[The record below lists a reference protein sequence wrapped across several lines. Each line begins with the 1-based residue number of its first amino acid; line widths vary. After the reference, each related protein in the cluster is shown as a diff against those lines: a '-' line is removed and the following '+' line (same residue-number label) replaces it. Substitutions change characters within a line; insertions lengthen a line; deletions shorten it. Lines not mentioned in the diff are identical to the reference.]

1 MKTYSSSS
9 THMLKLFSTNR
20 LANETGLRAALC
32 HLDALG
38 GYNGLQPTIEHLLS
52 LPHVFA
58 YIVSVWDRSAEMISQ
73 IMVDFPTDA
82 QEYCSSLT
90 RKMLDNVSVHALA
103 LPIESLA
110 REVAKDIGRYRAFI
124 EDALP
129 VLCALSTMKF
139 ADVESL
145 ESDLNLFGI
154 GPNDRFVNI
163 QASRAIR
170 KRDRQNACVTID
182 ASLFVKLGMAV
193 PPTSEAAT
201 SLSTYILAELKNIL
215 SVCILIMYF
224 STLPDSSP
232 KFYLSLL
239 RRTELVGDIK
249 ALLFPNVEESAKD
262 VAPEVSFPEDT
273 ESSTEQS
280 AYPMVQPMKAAL
292 YFDNANGF
300 GEWRILISTEAYK
313 HLRQHR
319 RADQKIFKII
329 YKKIKH
335 LSHGQFS
342 TDNHMRLNGP
352 DAGIPIFEVKMTK
365 DLRLVYQIDCVPDQ
379 NGVFERQGAPSRI
392 TDDHQS
398 SSSLTRIP
406 VIKVYGIYRHSELG
420 RIWNALG
427 NHLARR
433 GAEYRRRCIFRTKPA
448 DNMILPASF
457 PPTEPEPEILASPL
471 DLSAK
476 DMEHLQSLL
485 VLEKYVTFSQA
496 FLHSLVADQDVHHVF
511 ILSPQEQKVVESTTS
526 CYVLGRSG
534 TGKTTTMLFKIL
546 GIQRA
551 WELSAVDM
559 PKPRQ
564 IFVTKSR
571 MLATKVEEYF
581 TRLLESLAMAGYT
594 LQEIAKLKA
603 QRVEDDLI
611 DLDDAPESQM
621 NVPARYSQ
629 LEDKHFPLFVTFDR
643 LAKMIAADIFN
654 MDDPETRRSAELF
667 FNTND
672 AEAHD
677 SFVTFAVFEKQY
689 WPHFPLTKNLSNTAS
704 FLSGDTLTCPT
715 QIHGWFSASLWASQS
730 PYPTEQFLNHLAGI
744 IKGSEQALAF
754 PDGFLDRPSYLR
766 LSCRSYPIF
775 ANQRDT
781 LYDMFEIYRKFK
793 KQKRQFDVADRYGSF
808 FLDSLDPKL
817 IPNSTHAILKILIGY
832 TSHLSLLQY
841 EDVKELSVSVLR
853 RLCRNSDGLFW
864 AGDTTQTIS
873 AGSSFRFNDLKAF
886 VYRMERHSGSV
897 ASTGAPVHQP
907 MMFQLATN
915 YRSHNGIV
923 NCAHSVIELI
933 TKFWPNA
940 IDHLQPEKGM
950 VDGVKPKFFTDVD
963 NDAHCKRF
971 LVGESASNLELGAHQ
986 CILVRNEAAVK
997 KLRDKVGDIGIIMTL
1012 YDSKGLEFDD
1022 VLLYNFFGDSAIDAS
1037 RWRVVLNGVQ
1047 GQGYVPDFY
1056 RDETRYTGI
1065 CSELKLLY
1073 VGITRARK
1081 NVWIFDTSDKSDAMR
1096 IFWESQNLID
1106 TCARGTD
1113 VPPLADPSTP
1123 EEWASSGRSLFSHKR
1138 YLQAIHCFKHADRC
1152 REVKVCEAYL
1162 LREAARS
1169 SVGVALLNIQQRA
1182 FTAAADAFA
1191 DCGAAAVGN
1200 ERRQYYRT
1208 SADCYVRGG
1217 QDLKA
1222 ADTYLKAEEF
1232 ELAAKRYRKAGS
1244 FDKTLYVLTD
1254 QRAVIPEKTATD
1266 LWMVCRLHY
1275 CGRSDDQA
1283 PVPLFS
1289 SSSEELEFLEEYD
1302 LDCARISL
1310 LESQSKYYEVAEIYL
1325 SDNRPMEAV
1334 QAFLNDNRNIDS
1346 AARAA
1351 DTLLEFMWRKCSFRI
1366 TPKAAVADDSVR
1378 QAIALADQL
1387 QMKKLKPMTRNLVLM
1402 FQSILRED
1410 HESLK
1415 KLALTFQER
1424 GHYTAAL
1431 HCLDHFF
1438 TRSTDIRPFQLHEM
1452 ASFLETFHTYA
1463 RLLYQTSTLH
1473 DPLGR
1478 RECDVQRLFSIVPLS
1493 GDEFLIPSGT
1503 FLHDS
1508 VTTTQNNHLV
1518 LMHQSGYKASRRNA
1532 TELISLSIRTVLQDK
1547 VLALDEM
1554 CCGAP
1559 VFLQCL
1565 PYIVYGNC
1573 RRKGCPQE
1581 HVTMSD
1587 LNRAQYNAHVAIHM
1601 QLILILQLLYSAHP
1615 SMMRWKSMRNWLEHL
1630 YEALTPPLFI
1640 QGSFADL
1647 DLTLIPHGLA
1657 GLRVVRNWIREAFYR
1672 MNPSTS
1678 PQFLTTL
1685 MRIASLSFTF
1695 DRNDAPAYIAKA
1707 QCLTRNRSVE
1717 LLRKPDNRYLVMDI
1731 LNSYRGATPSSIS
1744 SGILFL
1750 QYVLNNRLRVNL
1762 SVLCDCIED
1771 ILSSFV
1777 INHRMDPTLDELP
1790 LHGVVL
1796 PSNWLISPYKFS
1808 VKKDV
1813 EPQSIGSLLDTIGN
1827 LIKKLRVVGATDFM
1841 WLAHVTNATP
1851 LLRNIFIFRLTL
1863 CLVAH
1868 NTRYPM
1874 VKRKVNSIMLHLH
1887 KTKRPQHPAYYRK
1900 LVDDVVEYM
1909 ALLTDRRMPRLD
1921 GYLRAVLDFD
1931 TNNAPSDL
1939 VKLVHKTRQSTQISS
1954 VRQVLYERA
1963 SEIPYLLSSRMVA
1976 AQSTLRPEAATFVPR
1991 MQHLKDDVEIRQV
2004 KKENL
2009 EPMPQEAEEKDVPVV
2024 VDPEATDG
2032 MEDIDETVTP
2042 LTSLDPVPDESLRSN
2057 GPSEEQ
2063 NWAALMI
2070 QHAYRFHVWRRSG
2083 SAVDAE
2089 IDAIFRTCLKETR
2102 SSEWRPS
2109 LYRLLFLGPLPHLL
2123 ACLEQG
2129 IALTHAAKAKTKDL
2143 SKVSH
2148 EKLEELGRQR
2158 SEITSL
2164 LKKGLQLR
2172 NKLEPSSPD
2181 HRTRDID
2188 ALKRAVSEVGEFIQ
2202 KVPGSTKDMRTN
2214 FQMAYKGIIAEK
2226 KLFRVLN
2233 EKPEDGLKDDA
2244 EDPLTSLGP
2253 VPDESLHSN
2262 WPSEEQDWAARRIQY
2277 AYRFHVWR
2285 RSGSAVNA
2293 EIDAIFR
2300 ACLKETRSSEW
2311 RPSLYR
2317 LLFLGPLPHLL
2328 TCLEQGITLTHAA
2341 KTKPKDLNKMSH
2353 EKLEE
2358 LGRQRSKI
2366 TSLLKKGLQ
2375 LRNKLEP
2382 SAPDHRTRDIDALR
2396 RAVLEVGEFI
2406 QKVPGSTKD
2415 MRTNFQMAYKGIVAE
2430 KKLFRVL
2437 NEKPEDGPKDDAE
2450 NPLTSLDPVPDESF
2464 HSNGPSE
2471 EQDWAAR
2478 RIQYA
2483 YRLHVWRCSGSAVN
2497 AEIDAIFRTCLKETR
2512 SSEWRPSYYRLL
2524 FLGPLPHLLAC
2535 LQQGITL
2542 THAAKA
2548 KTKDLS
2554 NHEQLEEL
2562 GRQRSEL
2569 TSLLKKG
2576 MQLRNKLEPC
2586 SADHRTRDIDALKR
2600 AVLEVG
2606 EFIQKAPGSTKDMH
2620 TNFQMAYKGIVA
2632 KKKLFRVQKKPAL
2645 NVEDL

>member
-1 MKTYSSSS
+1 MGCDLWCTNQPQPFKCSSSSFNSFLISSCFTMNTFSSSS
-9 THMLKLFSTNR
+9 THMLELFSAKR

-38 GYNGLQPTIEHLLS
+38 GRSGLQPAIEHLLS

-82 QEYCSSLT
+82 PEYCSSLA
-90 RKMLDNVSVHALA
+90 RKILDNVSVHALA
-103 LPIESLA
+103 LPIESLT
-110 REVAKDIGRYRAFI
+110 RE
-124 EDALP
+124 P

-145 ESDLNLFGI
+145 ESDLNIFGVE
-154 GPNDRFVNI
+154 PNDRFVNM
-163 QASRAIR
+163 QASQAMR

-201 SLSTYILAELKNIL
+201 SLSTYILAELKTIL
-215 SVCILIMYF
+215 S
-224 STLPDSSP
+224 
-232 KFYLSLL
+232 FYLSLL

-249 ALLFPNVEESAKD
+249 VLLFPNVEESAKD
-262 VAPEVSFPEDT
+262 IAPEVSFPEDT

-319 RADQKIFKII
+319 RADKKIFKII

-342 TDNHMRLNGP
+342 TDNHVRLNGP
-352 DAGIPIFEVKMTK
+352 DAGIPVFEAKMTK

-379 NGVFERQGAPSRI
+379 NGEFERQ
-392 TDDHQS
+392 
-398 SSSLTRIP
+398 

-433 GAEYRRRCIFRTKPA
+433 GAEYRKRCIFRTKPA
-448 DNMILPASF
+448 DNVILPASF
-457 PPTEPEPEILASPL
+457 PPTEPEPEIPASPL

-496 FLHSLVADQDVHHVF
+496 FLHSLIADQDVHHVF
-511 ILSPQEQKVVESTTS
+511 MLSPREQKVVECPTS

-551 WELSAVDM
+551 WELSANDM

-581 TRLLESLAMAGYT
+581 SRLLESLAMAGYT
-594 LQEIAKLKA
+594 LHEISKLKA
-603 QRVEDDLI
+603 QRIEDDLI

-621 NVPARYSQ
+621 NVPARYSE

-643 LAKMIAADIFN
+643 LARMIAADIFN

-677 SFVTFAVFEKQY
+677 SFVTYAVFEKQY
-689 WPHFPLTKNLSNTAS
+689 WPHFPFTKNLSS
-704 FLSGDTLTCPT
+704 WLV
-715 QIHGWFSASLWASQS
+715 FS
-730 PYPTEQFLNHLAGI
+730 EFMGI

-754 PDGFLDRPSYLR
+754 PNGFLDRPCYLG
-766 LSCRSYPIF
+766 LSHRSYPIF
-775 ANQRDT
+775 ANQRDA

-793 KQKRQFDVADRYGSF
+793 KQKRHFDVADR
-808 FLDSLDPKL
+808 
-817 IPNSTHAILKILIGY
+817 THAILKVLQDHKFPGQQVDYLYVDEAQDNLLI
-832 TSHLSLLQY
+832 
-841 EDVKELSVSVLR
+841 DAMVLR
-853 RLCRNSDGLFW
+853 RLCRNPDGLFW
-864 AGDTTQTIS
+864 AGDTAQTIS

-886 VYRMERHSGSV
+886 VYRMERHGNLV
-897 ASTGAPVHQP
+897 APPTGASAQQP

-950 VDGVKPKFFTDVD
+950 VDGMKPKFFTDMD

-997 KLRDKVGDIGIIMTL
+997 KLRENVGDIAMIMTL
-1012 YDSKGLEFDD
+1012 HDSKGLEFDD
-1022 VLLYNFFGDSAIDAS
+1022 VLLYNFFGDSAIDAL
-1037 RWRVVLNGVQ
+1037 RWQVVLNGVPN
-1047 GQGYVPDFY
+1047 QGYVPDFY
-1056 RDETRYTGI
+1056 RDETRYAGL

-1081 NVWIFDTSDKSDAMR
+1081 NVWIFDTSDKSNAMR
-1096 IFWESQNLID
+1096 IFWESENLID
-1106 TCARGTD
+1106 TCTRGTD
-1113 VPPLADPSTP
+1113 VSPLADPSTP
-1123 EEWASSGRSLFSHKR
+1123 EEWASSGRSLFLHKR
-1138 YLQAIHCFKHADRC
+1138 YSQAIHCFKRADRR

-1169 SVGVALLNIQQRA
+1169 SVGVDLLNVQQRA
-1182 FTAAADAFA
+1182 FIAAADAFA
-1191 DCGAAAVGN
+1191 DCGAAAMGN

-1232 ELAAKRYRKAGS
+1232 ELAAKKYRKAGS
-1244 FDKTLYVLTD
+1244 FDRTLHVLTD
-1254 QRAVIPEKTATD
+1254 HHATIPEKTATD
-1266 LWMVCRLHY
+1266 LRMVCRLHY

-1289 SSSEELEFLEEYD
+1289 SFNEELEFLEDYD
-1302 LDCARISL
+1302 LDRARISL
-1310 LESQSKYYEVAEIYL
+1310 LESHSRYYEVAEIHL
-1325 SDNRPMEAV
+1325 SDNHPMEAI
-1334 QAFLNDNRNIDS
+1334 QAFLKDNRNIDS

-1366 TPKAAVADDSVR
+1366 TPKTTLVDDSVR

-1387 QMKKLKPMTRNLVLM
+1387 QMKKLKPTTRNLILM

-1410 HESLK
+1410 HELLK
-1415 KLALTFQER
+1415 KLALTFQEH
-1424 GHYTAAL
+1424 GHHTAAL

-1463 RLLYQTSTLH
+1463 RLLYQTSTLP

-1478 RECDVQRLFSIVPLS
+1478 RECDVQRLFSIEPLS

-1508 VTTTQNNHLV
+1508 VTATQNNRLV
-1518 LMHQSGYKASRRNA
+1518 SMHQSGYKASRRDA
-1532 TELISLSIRTVLQDK
+1532 TELIHQSIRTVLKDK

-1554 CCGAP
+1554 CCSAP

-1573 RRKGCPQE
+1573 QRKGCPQE
-1581 HVTMSD
+1581 HVTMSNLD
-1587 LNRAQYNAHVAIHM
+1587 RAQYNAHVAIHM

-1615 SMMRWKSMRNWLEHL
+1615 STMQWESMRDWLEHL

-1647 DLTLIPHGLA
+1647 DLTIIPHGPA
-1657 GLRVVRNWIREAFYR
+1657 GLRVVKNWIRESFYR
-1672 MNPSTS
+1672 LNPSTS

-1685 MRIASLSFTF
+1685 MRITSLGFVF
-1695 DRNDAPAYIAKA
+1695 DRNNAPTYIAQAK
-1707 QCLTRNRSVE
+1707 CLTQNRSIK
-1717 LLRKPDNRYLVMDI
+1717 LLRKPDNRYLVTDI

-1771 ILSSFV
+1771 ILSSFI

-1796 PSNWLISPYKFS
+1796 PSNWLIFPYKFS

-1813 EPQSIGSLLDTIGN
+1813 KPETVGSFLDAIGD
-1827 LIKKLRVVGATDFM
+1827 LIKRLRMVVATDFL
-1841 WLAHVTNATP
+1841 WLAHVTNVTP
-1851 LLRNIFIFRLTL
+1851 LLRNIFIFRLCRTL
-1863 CLVAH
+1863 CLGASAPA
-1868 NTRYPM
+1868 R
-1874 VKRKVNSIMLHLH
+1874 RKS
-1887 KTKRPQHPAYYRK
+1887 
-1900 LVDDVVEYM
+1900 
-1909 ALLTDRRMPRLD
+1909 
-1921 GYLRAVLDFD
+1921 
-1931 TNNAPSDL
+1931 
-1939 VKLVHKTRQSTQISS
+1939 
-1954 VRQVLYERA
+1954 
-1963 SEIPYLLSSRMVA
+1963 
-1976 AQSTLRPEAATFVPR
+1976 
-1991 MQHLKDDVEIRQV
+1991 
-2004 KKENL
+2004 
-2009 EPMPQEAEEKDVPVV
+2009 
-2024 VDPEATDG
+2024 
-2032 MEDIDETVTP
+2032 
-2042 LTSLDPVPDESLRSN
+2042 
-2057 GPSEEQ
+2057 
-2063 NWAALMI
+2063 
-2070 QHAYRFHVWRRSG
+2070 
-2083 SAVDAE
+2083 
-2089 IDAIFRTCLKETR
+2089 
-2102 SSEWRPS
+2102 
-2109 LYRLLFLGPLPHLL
+2109 
-2123 ACLEQG
+2123 
-2129 IALTHAAKAKTKDL
+2129 
-2143 SKVSH
+2143 
-2148 EKLEELGRQR
+2148 
-2158 SEITSL
+2158 
-2164 LKKGLQLR
+2164 
-2172 NKLEPSSPD
+2172 
-2181 HRTRDID
+2181 
-2188 ALKRAVSEVGEFIQ
+2188 
-2202 KVPGSTKDMRTN
+2202 TN
-2214 FQMAYKGIIAEK
+2214 FN
-2226 KLFRVLN
+2226 L
-2233 EKPEDGLKDDA
+2233 
-2244 EDPLTSLGP
+2244 
-2253 VPDESLHSN
+2253 
-2262 WPSEEQDWAARRIQY
+2262 
-2277 AYRFHVWR
+2277 
-2285 RSGSAVNA
+2285 
-2293 EIDAIFR
+2293 
-2300 ACLKETRSSEW
+2300 
-2311 RPSLYR
+2311 
-2317 LLFLGPLPHLL
+2317 
-2328 TCLEQGITLTHAA
+2328 
-2341 KTKPKDLNKMSH
+2341 
-2353 EKLEE
+2353 
-2358 LGRQRSKI
+2358 
-2366 TSLLKKGLQ
+2366 
-2375 LRNKLEP
+2375 
-2382 SAPDHRTRDIDALR
+2382 
-2396 RAVLEVGEFI
+2396 
-2406 QKVPGSTKD
+2406 
-2415 MRTNFQMAYKGIVAE
+2415 
-2430 KKLFRVL
+2430 
-2437 NEKPEDGPKDDAE
+2437 
-2450 NPLTSLDPVPDESF
+2450 
-2464 HSNGPSE
+2464 
-2471 EQDWAAR
+2471 
-2478 RIQYA
+2478 
-2483 YRLHVWRCSGSAVN
+2483 
-2497 AEIDAIFRTCLKETR
+2497 
-2512 SSEWRPSYYRLL
+2512 
-2524 FLGPLPHLLAC
+2524 
-2535 LQQGITL
+2535 LQQLLITRNTL
-2542 THAAKA
+2542 WSSAK
-2548 KTKDLS
+2548 
-2554 NHEQLEEL
+2554 
-2562 GRQRSEL
+2562 
-2569 TSLLKKG
+2569 
-2576 MQLRNKLEPC
+2576 
-2586 SADHRTRDIDALKR
+2586 
-2600 AVLEVG
+2600 
-2606 EFIQKAPGSTKDMH
+2606 
-2620 TNFQMAYKGIVA
+2620 
-2632 KKKLFRVQKKPAL
+2632 
-2645 NVEDL
+2645 